1 MPKGRADLAMRFD
14 TAAVPDRSRGRA
26 QADVD
31 LVVLTDV
38 EEFHAALKE
47 TVTEQQRIWRVPSA
61 DQAAELLAAG
71 RVGVLVIDTESLP
84 RGAPELITQLNH
96 EFPDLVVVVAGTHDE
111 APQFARLVS
120 EGFVYRFLQKP
131 VSTARVR
138 AFIDAAVRRHR
149 ELLAEA
155 PTAVLSRARRR
166 TPRLARWALW
176 AFLLA
181 AAFVGGLRLLAP
193 GKSAGPQERHAAPAT
208 QTLPAPG
215 QAARPADAAATIE
228 PRTASESP
236 ALIKPRA
243 AATPAEPPEPSVRAA
258 PSAIEQHEAERPA
271 PQIAGLLRQARAAL
285 DAGMLV
291 EPQSQSARDLIAAA
305 LKLDPQSTAAR
316 AALTDLQNRVIE
328 RAQTSIAQSDPSAAS
343 TWIDQA
349 QQLGVAASDL
359 TALRNAQTD
368 RVKRIRADR
377 LAGLARLAAQRLAE
391 DKLIEPADDSA
402 QQYVKQLEN
411 EDPAMAAPLRQQL
424 TDRLLAKARNEL
436 SRGELDAAD
445 RWLGR
450 VEETGVDSSEA
461 TTVRAQLQSAR
472 ARAAFLADVIPSSR
486 LKQVRYVAPT
496 YPRKA
501 LDQGLEGWVDL
512 EFTVDASGAIRD
524 IVVRNAVPTG
534 VFEQAAVEALARW
547 RYQPAQHDGK
557 PANQRAAVR
566 VQFKVAQ

>member
-1 MPKGRADLAMRFD
+1 MPKGRTDLAMRFD

-31 LVVLTDV
+31 LVVLTDA
-38 EEFHAALKE
+38 EAFHTALKE
-47 TVTEQQRIWRVPSA
+47 TVTSQQRVWRVPSA

-84 RGAPELITQLNH
+84 HGAPELITQLNH

-166 TPRLARWALW
+166 TPRLARWSLW
-176 AFLLA
+176 AILLA

-193 GKSAGPQERHAAPAT
+193 GKNAGLQERHATPAIR
-208 QTLPAPG
+208 TLPPTG
-215 QAARPADAAATIE
+215 QATRPPDAAATIE
-228 PRTASESP
+228 PRTTSESP
-236 ALIKPRA
+236 ALIKPGA
-243 AATPAEPPEPSVRAA
+243 AAAPAEPPERSVQVP

-271 PQIAGLLRQARAAL
+271 PQIARLLRQARAAL

-316 AALTDLQNRVIE
+316 AALADLQNRVIE
-328 RAQTSIAQSDPSAAS
+328 RAQTSIAQSDPSAAG

-349 QQLGVAASDL
+349 QQLGVAESDL
-359 TALRNAQTD
+359 AALRNAQTD
-368 RVKRIRADR
+368 RTKRIRADR

-391 DKLIEPADDSA
+391 DKLIDPADDSA
-402 QQYVKQLEN
+402 QRYVKQLES
-411 EDPAMAAPLRQQL
+411 EDPAMAAPLQQQL
-424 TDRLLAKARNEL
+424 ADRLLAKARNEL
-436 SRGELDAAD
+436 SRGELDAVD

-450 VEETGVDSSEA
+450 VEETGVDRSES

-512 EFTVDASGAIRD
+512 EFTVDASGTIRD
-524 IVVRNAVPTG
+524 IVVKNAVPTG